1 MKVSDFTKNYPWEL
15 ALIIMVF
22 FLSITIKEF
31 ASTGNLTNILTQ
43 LAPIMLLA
51 VGQSFVLL
59 TGGIDLSQGAV
70 VGVTSVL
77 MLFLAQSFGLAGAL
91 LITIIICG
99 IYYFIVTILVTVPK
113 GGFNPLIVTLA
124 TMYILNGIVLFATGG
139 TPLTEMAADMRMQME
154 FVNGSSLP
162 GIPNYFWIAICM
174 LLIAYVLLHR
184 TSAGILIY
192 AVGDNPVAA
201 KAHGLS
207 LLRGRTW
214 AYVTNGILTTIAGFL
229 LTCRIY
235 QGNPHLGEGLLFES
249 IGGAVLGGVSLAGGV
264 GGVWFAVRGILLIF
278 LIQNALYLTDLNS
291 NVRDIAVGLL
301 ILIGFI
307 LSQKKSGRQ

>member
-1 MKVSDFTKNYPWEL
+1 MKISEITKSYPWEL
-15 ALIIMVF
+15 ALLVMII
-22 FLSITIKEF
+22 FLSVTVREF
-31 ASTGNLTNILTQ
+31 ASTGNLANILTQ
-43 LAPIMLLA
+43 IAPIMLLA
-51 VGQSFVLL
+51 VGQSFILL

-77 MLFLAQSFGLAGAL
+77 LFILAQSVGLLPAL
-91 LITIIICG
+91 FITIIVCV
-99 IYYFIVTILVTVPK
+99 IYYFIASILVTVPK
-113 GGFNPLIVTLA
+113 GGFNPFIVTLS
-124 TMYILNGIVLFATGG
+124 TMYILNGIVLYATGG
-139 TPLTEMAADMRMQME
+139 TPLTEMGENMRAQME
-154 FVNGSSLP
+154 FINSDSLFR
-162 GIPNYFWIAICM
+162 IPNYFWIVLV
-174 LLIAYVLLHR
+174 LLLTAYIFLHR

-192 AVGDNPVAA
+192 AVGDNPTAA
-201 KAHGLS
+201 KAQGLS
-207 LLRGRTW
+207 LLGGRAW
-214 AYVTNGILTTIAGFL
+214 AYITNGVLTSVAGFL

-301 ILIGFI
+301 ILMGFI
-307 LSQKKSGRQ
+307 LSQKKRS